1 MSKSR
6 YFDDDVKD
14 EVKTSE
20 PKTVAPETKGG
31 YFNTIKNAVTN
42 LIPPMSVGKANI
54 DPLPYINP
62 LYEAIDVINLRGI
75 RQVYTTKTG
84 PFWNRK
90 KIDNVLFENFN
101 FDVKDV
107 KGEGQF
113 VALLGKS
120 GCGKSTILRYIAGL
134 QEPTAGDIYIYGKKK
149 TEENRIP
156 MIFQQY
162 TSFPWKSVIENV
174 ALPLLIKNVNRSEAF
189 DKAKEMINVV
199 GLTGHENKW
208 ARAPLLSGGQLQR
221 VAIAR
226 SLIVNPQ
233 ILLLDEPF
241 SGLDIKNKAE
251 LQNILLNLYYN
262 PTIDVTFIMVTHDI
276 REAVYLA
283 NRLFIMKTDPASI
296 YKEYIIELGGVGGRR
311 SQQTKFT
318 NEYNEFVKLVDNDF
332 NSLI

>member
-1 MSKSR
+1 MAKSK
-6 YFDDDVKD
+6 YFNDDVKD
-14 EVKTSE
+14 EVEVPETKTSE
-20 PKTVAPETKGG
+20 TKG
-31 YFNTIKNAVTN
+31 YFNNIKTVVTN
-42 LIPPMSVGKANI
+42 LIQPTQLAPVPIFKANGM
-54 DPLPYINP
+54 
-62 LYEAIDVINLRGI
+62 YEDVDVINLRGI

-84 PFWNRK
+84 PFWNK
-90 KIDNVLFENFN
+90 KKNDNVLFSDFN
-101 FDVKDV
+101 FDIKDI

-134 QEPTAGDIYIYGKKK
+134 QEPTAGDVYIYGKKK
-149 TEENRIP
+149 TENDRIP

-189 DKAKEMINVV
+189 DKAKELINIV

-208 ARAPLLSGGQLQR
+208 ARTPLLSGGQLQR

-251 LQNILLNLYYN
+251 LQNILLNLFYN
-262 PTIDVTFIMVTHDI
+262 PTVDVTFMLVTHDI

-283 NRLFIMKTDPASI
+283 NRLYIMKTDPAEI
-296 YKEYIIELGGVGGRR
+296 YREYVIEFGGVGSRR
-311 SQQTKFT
+311 SKETKFT
-318 NEYNEFVKLVDNDF
+318 NEYNEQVKQVDADF
-332 NSLI
+332 NSLL

>member
-1 MSKSR
+1 MSKSK
-6 YFDDDVKD
+6 YFDDVKD
-14 EVKTSE
+14 EAKV
-20 PKTVAPETKGG
+20 PETKSGN
-31 YFNTIKNAVTN
+31 YLNNIKNVVTN
-42 LIPPMSVGKANI
+42 FIQPPQPEPSPIFRPNGM
-54 DPLPYINP
+54 
-62 LYEAIDVINLRGI
+62 YEDIDVINLRNI
-75 RQVYTTKTG
+75 KQVYKSG
-84 PFWNRK
+84 K
-90 KIDNVLFENFN
+90 VENVLFESFN
-101 FDVKDV
+101 FDIKDI

-134 QEPTAGDIYIYGKKK
+134 QEPTAGQVYIYGKLK
-149 TEENRIP
+149 TEQDRVP

-189 DKAKEMINVV
+189 DKAKEIINIV

-208 ARAPLLSGGQLQR
+208 ARIPLLSGGQLQR

-226 SLIVNPQ
+226 SLIVNPK

-251 LQNILLNLYYN
+251 LQNILLNLFYN
-262 PTIDVTFIMVTHDI
+262 PTVDVTFMLVTHDI

-283 NRLFIMKTDPASI
+283 NRLYIMKTDPAMI
-296 YKEYIIELGGVGGRR
+296 YKEYIIELNGVGSRR
-311 SQQTKFT
+311 SKETKFT
-318 NEYNEFVKLVDNDF
+318 SDYNEYVKQVDADF

>member
-1 MSKSR
+1 MKSKYFEPKAEVKDDPLIGTPSPLKQG
-6 YFDDDVKD
+6 YFD
-14 EVKTSE
+14 
-20 PKTVAPETKGG
+20 
-31 YFNTIKNAVTN
+31 TIKTAVTN
-42 LIPPMSVGKANI
+42 LIQPTVPTPA
-54 DPLPYINP
+54 PLYINP

-75 RQVYTTKTG
+75 RQVYKT
-84 PFWNRK
+84 NK
-90 KIDNVLFENFN
+90 TENVLFDNFN
-101 FDVKDV
+101 FDIKDI

-134 QEPTAGDIYIYGKKK
+134 QEPTSGDIYIYGQKK
-149 TEENRIP
+149 TEDDRVP

-174 ALPLLIKNVNRSEAF
+174 ALPLLVKNVNKTEAF
-189 DKAKEMINVV
+189 DKAEEMIKVV
-199 GLTGHENKW
+199 GLQGHEDKW
-208 ARAPLLSGGQLQR
+208 ARIPLLSGGQLQR

-226 SLIVNPQ
+226 SLIVNPK

-251 LQNILLNLYYN
+251 LQNILLNLFYN
-262 PTIDVTFIMVTHDI
+262 PTVDVTFMLVTHDI

-283 NRLFIMKTDPASI
+283 NRLYIMKTGPAEI
-296 YKEYIIELGGVGGRR
+296 YKEYIINLGTRR
-311 SQQTKFT
+311 TKETKFT
-318 NEYNEFVKLVDNDF
+318 TDYNEYVKQVDSDF

>member
-1 MSKSR
+1 MSKK
-6 YFDDDVKD
+6 YFDVVKD
-14 EVKTSE
+14 QVDVVE
-20 PKTVAPETKGG
+20 PTPEEQPKSGNKAVE
-31 YFNTIKNAVTN
+31 YFNTLKNAVGNIIQPTQQA
-42 LIPPMSVGKANI
+42 VI
-54 DPLPYINP
+54 DPLPYVNP
-62 LYEAIDVINLRGI
+62 LYEQIDVINLRGI
-75 RQVYTTKTG
+75 RQVYKSPKG
-84 PFWNRK
+84 
-90 KIDNVLFENFN
+90 DNILFDNFN
-101 FDVKDV
+101 FDIKDI

-134 QEPTAGDIYIYGKKK
+134 QEPTEGDVYIYGKKK
-149 TEENRIP
+149 TENDRVP

-174 ALPLLIKNVNRSEAF
+174 ALPLLVKNVNKSEAF
-189 DKAKEMINVV
+189 DKAEEMIKIV
-199 GLTGHENKW
+199 GLAGHEDKW
-208 ARAPLLSGGQLQR
+208 ARIPLLSGGQLQR

-251 LQNILLNLYYN
+251 LQNILLNLFYN
-262 PTIDVTFIMVTHDI
+262 PTVDVTFMLVTHDI

-283 NRLFIMKTDPASI
+283 NRLYIMKTDPAEI
-296 YKEYIIELGGVGGRR
+296 YKEYIINLGPRR
-311 SQQTKFT
+311 TKETKFT
-318 NEYNEFVKLVDNDF
+318 SDYNEYVRQIDADF

>member
-1 MSKSR
+1 MAKSK
-6 YFDDDVKD
+6 YFDNDVKD

-20 PKTVAPETKGG
+20 PKTDTTETKG
-31 YFNTIKNAVTN
+31 YFNTIKTAVTN
-42 LIPPMSVGKANI
+42 LIQPPQPAFEPTFRANGM
-54 DPLPYINP
+54 
-62 LYEAIDVINLRGI
+62 YEAVDVINLRGI
-75 RQVYTTKTG
+75 KQVYTSKTG

-90 KIDNVLFENFN
+90 KVENVLFDN
-101 FDVKDV
+101 FDFDIKDI

-134 QEPTAGDIYIYGKKK
+134 QEPTAGDIYIYGNKK

-174 ALPLLIKNVNRSEAF
+174 ALPLLIKNVNKSEAF
-189 DKAKEMINVV
+189 DKAREMIGVV

-208 ARAPLLSGGQLQR
+208 ARTPLLSGGQLQR

-251 LQNILLNLYYN
+251 LQNILLSLFYN
-262 PTIDVTFIMVTHDI
+262 PSVDVTFMMVTHDI

-283 NRLFIMKTDPASI
+283 NRLYIMQTDPARI
-296 YKEYIIELGGVGGRR
+296 FKEYVIEFGGVGSRR
-311 SQQTKFT
+311 SKETKFT
-318 NEYNEFVKLVDNDF
+318 NEYNEVVKQVDADF